1 MKQKCLVNFFVAASL
16 SAAVS
21 LPSWADDKENA
32 AQLSKALAEA
42 SVSLEQGLRASE
54 REGKPISGKFEIEGG
69 TLQLSIYA
77 MKGDR
82 FAEVIVDYKSGSI
95 MKVENIT
102 DADDLKA
109 ARAQSQAMAKA
120 KVPLAKAVRDAVSAN
135 GAYRAVSVMP
145 IVKAGGTMADITLMQ
160 GEDVKKVSEKL
171 N

>member
-1 MKQKCLVNFFVAASL
+1 
-16 SAAVS
+16 
-21 LPSWADDKENA
+21 
-32 AQLSKALAEA
+32 
-42 SVSLEQGLRASE
+42 
-54 REGKPISGKFEIEGG
+54 
-69 TLQLSIYA
+69 
-77 MKGDR
+77 
-82 FAEVIVDYKSGSI
+82 

-145 IVKAGGTMADITLMQ
+145 IVKAGGTMADITLMK

>member
-1 MKQKCLVNFFVAASL
+1 MTQKCLANFFVAASL
-16 SAAVS
+16 SAVVS
-21 LPSWADDKENA
+21 LPSWADDKDNA

-42 SVSLEQGLRASE
+42 TVSLEQGLRASE

-69 TLQLSIYA
+69 TLQLSIYT

-120 KVPLAKAVRDAVSAN
+120 NVPLAKAVRDAISAH
-135 GAYRAVSVMP
+135 GAYRAVSVTP
-145 IVKAGGTMADITLMQ
+145 IVKAGGTMADITLMK